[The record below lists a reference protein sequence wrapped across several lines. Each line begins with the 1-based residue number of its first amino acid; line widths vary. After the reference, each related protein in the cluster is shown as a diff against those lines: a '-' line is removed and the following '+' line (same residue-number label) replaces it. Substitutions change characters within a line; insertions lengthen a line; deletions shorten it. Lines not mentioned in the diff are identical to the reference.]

1 MKELTC
7 ERCKNTWI
15 YKGANPYCTNCS
27 RCKSTVYIKK
37 SPHIADIWL
46 QREDT
51 EQYGQEVIES
61 NDKVLGE

>member
-46 QREDT
+46 QREDKNNMVKRSSKAMT
-51 EQYGQEVIES
+51 RS
-61 NDKVLGE
+61 